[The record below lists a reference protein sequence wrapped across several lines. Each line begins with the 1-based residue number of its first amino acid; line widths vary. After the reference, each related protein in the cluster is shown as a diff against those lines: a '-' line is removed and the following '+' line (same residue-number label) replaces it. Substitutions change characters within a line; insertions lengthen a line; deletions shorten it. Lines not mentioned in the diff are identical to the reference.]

1 MLRNFPSIS
10 TRYCYSSNSSLP
22 HLHHHCYF
30 VSQLKKN
37 KTLSLPDS
45 PLQLLSHFSVS
56 LYSKLLE
63 RVGYAHTSVPPSS
76 FLMPT
81 IIWFYPQDSTK
92 TTLVQVTSELCSPP
106 VLSWPI
112 YQQLIDTSS
121 LGGLFTQFR
130 NHSHSPRSSA
140 PLLAPSLFLFS
151 YLRAAQDST
160 RVLCCLFTSFVMSHP
175 DSWLQNPIYVSMAP
189 KFPFQP
195 RPPF

>member
-1 MLRNFPSIS
+1 MRNFPSIS
-10 TRYCYSSNSSLP
+10 KIYCYSSNSSLP

-106 VLSWPI
+106 VLSWQI

-121 LGGLFTQFR
+121 SLHSVQEPQSLPALPRPAGPFSLPVLLLEGSSGL
-130 NHSHSPRSSA
+130 NPG
-140 PLLAPSLFLFS
+140 PLLSL
-151 YLRAAQDST
+151 
-160 RVLCCLFTSFVMSHP
+160 H
-175 DSWLQNPIYVSMAP
+175 
-189 KFPFQP
+189 
-195 RPPF
+195 